1 MKRFRFE
8 EEDLPTRLSK
18 REIQQS
24 RKTHKF
30 KNKEDV
36 DKKKFKK

>member
-1 MKRFRFE
+1 MKRFRFD
-8 EEDLPTRLSK
+8 EEDLPIKLSK
-18 REIQQS
+18 RELQQN

-36 DKKKFKK
+36 DRKKFKK